1 MIKCQRK
8 KMLEYN
14 HKEIE
19 KKWQE
24 TWEKEKTYL
33 VKNQYNLPKY
43 YVLDMFPYPSG
54 EGLHVGHPLGY
65 IASDIVSRYKR
76 HLGYNVLHP
85 MGYDSFGLPA
95 EQYAIQTGKHP
106 AETTELNIKRYR
118 QQLDRLGFSY
128 DWSREIKTSDPN
140 FYKWTQEFFILMFN
154 SWYDKNEKKARKIEE
169 LVACFEKNGTK
180 NIKASSTKKIEF
192 SAKEWSNYNEQKK
205 ESLLM
210 NYRIAFL
217 SEGVVN
223 WCPELGTVLANDEV
237 KDGFSERGAHPVE
250 QKKMV
255 QWSLRISA
263 YAERLLKGLEK
274 VDFSNSLKEQQ
285 KNWIGKSKG
294 STVLFETENGQ
305 PIEVFT
311 TRLDTI
317 YGVGFMVLA
326 PENKLVKEITTT
338 KQSKEIED
346 YIKQTSK
353 KSERQRISEKG
364 KPTGAFTGAYAIHPL
379 NKKKIPIWIA
389 DYVLNDY
396 GTGAVMAVPSGDQRD
411 HDFAKEFKIDIPE
424 IFENI
429 NCQEKAYVEKDAKLK
444 NSDFLNGMSY
454 ENAIEKITKFMDS
467 KGFSKTQINYKL
479 RDAIFSRQRYW
490 GEPFPV
496 YYEKNTPKII
506 ENEQVLLPKINKFLP
521 TENGD
526 PPLGR
531 AKSDD
536 WNIFKGDRMEQNTM
550 PGWAGSSWYF
560 LRFMDP
566 KNTHAFCSVENLK
579 YWNQVDLYVGGAEH
593 AVGHLLYS
601 RFWTKF
607 LYDHG
612 KVPFDEPY
620 KKLVNQ
626 GMIGGPIHFLW
637 LKKEKEN
644 NFPVFVENYQAQDHT
659 NLIKIPCH
667 IDFVSSAGTKE
678 AHLNIDQIVSFTNWR
693 PEYKSALFEIK
704 GKKLNLEQI
713 KVSLDTKFSLLLEQG
728 KMSKRYFNTIDPEK
742 ICDQYG
748 ADTLRCY
755 EMFLGPLEEHKPWN
769 TNGISGVNNFL
780 KKTWNLVKGFNSVK
794 PTEKELKILHKT
806 IKKITEDIE
815 NLSLNTAIS
824 TFMIA
829 VNELTKIKATSQE
842 ILSQLIILMSPFAP
856 HISEELWLTLGNNE
870 SITQQNWPKHNEEYI
885 KESEHEYPISFNG
898 KMRFKIKMPLNLD
911 KETIEK
917 RVLIN
922 ERTTKQ
928 IGGRSVK
935 KVIVVPG
942 KIVNIVI

>member
-1 MIKCQRK
+1 MS
-8 KMLEYN
+8 EYN

-24 TWEKEKTYL
+24 KWEKEKTYL
-33 VKNQYNLPKY
+33 VKNQYYLPKY

-106 AETTELNIKRYR
+106 AETTEINIKRYR

-128 DWSREIKTSDPN
+128 DWSREIKTSDPS

-154 SWYDKNEKKARKIEE
+154 SWYDKNENKARKIEE
-169 LVACFEKNGTK
+169 LIVCFEKNGTK
-180 NIKASSTKKIEF
+180 NINASATKKLEF
-192 SAKEWSNYNEQKK
+192 SAIEWSDFTEPEK
-205 ESLLM
+205 ESSLM

-237 KDGFSERGAHPVE
+237 KEGFSERGGYPVE

-294 STVLFETENGQ
+294 STVLFETENSQ

-326 PENKLVKEITTT
+326 PENKLVKELTTS

-429 NCQEKAYVEKDAKLK
+429 NCQEKAHLEKDAKLK
-444 NSDFLNGMSY
+444 NSELLNGLSY

-490 GEPFPV
+490 GEPFPI
-496 YYEKNTPKII
+496 YYENDIPKII

-531 AKSDD
+531 AKPDD
-536 WNIFKGDRMEQNTM
+536 WNIFEGDRMEQNTM

-566 KNTHAFCSVENLK
+566 KNTQSFCSIENLK
-579 YWNQVDLYVGGAEH
+579 YWNQVDLYMGGAEH

-607 LYDHG
+607 LYDHD
-612 KVPFDEPY
+612 KVPFNEPY

-626 GMIGGPIHFLW
+626 GMIGGPIHFLF

-644 NFPVFVENYQAQDHT
+644 NFPVFIENPQVQDHT

-693 PEYKSALFEIK
+693 PEYKSALFEIN
-704 GKKLNLEQI
+704 GKKLTLEQI
-713 KVSLDTKFSLLLEQG
+713 KNTLDTKFSLLLEQG

-780 KKTWNLVKGFNSVK
+780 KKTWTLVKGFSNSK

-829 VNELTKIKATSQE
+829 VNEMTKIKVKSKE
-842 ILSQLIILMSPFAP
+842 VFSELIILMSPFAP
-856 HISEELWLTLGNNE
+856 HISEELWFALGNNE
-870 SITQQNWPKHNEEYI
+870 SITHQKWPKHNEEYI
-885 KESEHEYPISFNG
+885 KEAEYEYPISFNG
-898 KMRFKIKMPLNLD
+898 KMRFKIKMPLTLD

-917 RVLIN
+917 QVLIN

-928 IGGRSVK
+928 IGGRRVK

>member
-1 MIKCQRK
+1 
-8 KMLEYN
+8 MLNYN
-14 HKEIE
+14 AKEIE
-19 KKWQE
+19 KKWQDN
-24 TWEKEKTYL
+24 WKREKTYL
-33 VKNQYNLPKY
+33 VNNQYSLPKY

-65 IASDIVSRYKR
+65 IASDIVARYKR

-106 AETTELNIKRYR
+106 ADTTEKNIKRYR
-118 QQLDRLGFSY
+118 EQLDRLGFSY
-128 DWSREIKTSDPN
+128 DWSREIKTSDPK

-154 SWYDKNEKKARKIEE
+154 SWYDTKENKAKKIEE
-169 LVACFEKNGTK
+169 LEEIFQKKGSK
-180 NIKASSTKKIEF
+180 NIQASFTKKTDF
-192 SAKEWSNYNEQKK
+192 SAKEWINFSEEKK
-205 ESLLM
+205 QNALM

-237 KDGFSERGAHPVE
+237 KDGFSERGGHFVE

-263 YAERLLKGLEK
+263 YAERLLTDLEK
-274 VDFSNSLKEQQ
+274 VDFPKSLKEQQ
-285 KNWIGKSKG
+285 KNWIGKSTGDMVVFK
-294 STVLFETENGQ
+294 TDKKHL
-305 PIEVFT
+305 IKVFT

-326 PENKLVKEITTT
+326 PENKLVKDLTTPE
-338 KQSKEIED
+338 QQNAIEA
-346 YIKQTSK
+346 YVKTTRK
-353 KSERQRISEKG
+353 KTERQRLAEKG
-364 KPTGAFTGAYAIHPL
+364 TPTGVFTGSYAIHPI
-379 NKKKIPIWIA
+379 NKQKIPIWIG

-396 GTGAVMAVPSGDQRD
+396 GTGAVMAVPAGDQRD
-411 HDFAKEFKIDIPE
+411 HDFAKEFKIDIPQ
-424 IFENI
+424 IFENTD
-429 NCQEKAYVEKDAKLK
+429 CTHQAYIEKDAKLIR
-444 NSDFLNGMSY
+444 SGVLNGL
-454 ENAIEKITKFMDS
+454 NHKQAIEKIS
-467 KGFSKTQINYKL
+467 KKMAFEGHAEPQTNYKL

-496 YYEKNTPKII
+496 YYDKNTPKII
-506 ENEQVLLPKINKFLP
+506 NEEQVLLPKINNFLP
-521 TENGD
+521 TETGE
-526 PPLGR
+526 PPLAR
-531 AKSDD
+531 ATKED

-566 KNTHAFCSVENLK
+566 KNNKSFCSFENLK

-612 KVPFDEPY
+612 KVPFKEPY

-626 GMIGGPIHFLW
+626 GMIGAPIYFLW

-644 NFPVFVENYQAQDHT
+644 NLSVFVENTHQQDPKFH
-659 NLIKIPCH
+659 IKIPCH
-667 IDFVSSAGTKE
+667 IDFVTTANKE
-678 AHLNIDQIVSFTNWR
+678 AHLNTQQIISFINWR
-693 PEYKSALFEIK
+693 PEYKSALFEIN
-704 GKKLNLEQI
+704 GKKLTLNQLKDDQSTQF
-713 KVSLDTKFSLLLEQG
+713 KLVLEQG

-742 ICDQYG
+742 ICNQYG

-755 EMFLGPLEEHKPWN
+755 EMFLGPIEEHKPWN
-769 TNGISGVNNFL
+769 VNGISGVNNFL
-780 KKTWNLVKGFNSVK
+780 KKTWSLVTNFNNDK
-794 PTEKELKILHKT
+794 PTVNELKILHKT
-806 IKKITEDIE
+806 IKKITEDID

-829 VNELTKIKATSQE
+829 INELTKIKCRSKDIFSKIT
-842 ILSQLIILMSPFAP
+842 ILMSPFTP
-856 HISEELWLTLGNNE
+856 HLSEELWSVLGNSNTVTNQ
-870 SITQQNWPKHNEEYI
+870 SWPVFKEDYV
-885 KESEHEYPISFNG
+885 KESDYEYPISFNG
-898 KMRFKIKMPLNLD
+898 KMRFKIKMSLSHN

-917 RVLIN
+917 KVLSD
-922 ERTTKQ
+922 ERTKRQ
-928 IGGRSVK
+928 ISEKEVK
-935 KVIVVPG
+935 KIIIVPG